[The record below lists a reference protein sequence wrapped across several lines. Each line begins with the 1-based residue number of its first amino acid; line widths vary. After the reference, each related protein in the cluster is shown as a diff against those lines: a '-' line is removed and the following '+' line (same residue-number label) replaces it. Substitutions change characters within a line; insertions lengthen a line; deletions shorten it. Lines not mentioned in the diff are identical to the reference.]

1 MKQKNKMQLPCC
13 RNHDF
18 CGMKYDFHESDKS
31 QIQIQEERA
40 LSANIDQFRQSRGL
54 SGERQINLNQ
64 MTEQALDD
72 WYCQSQ
78 NRPMEQLLNNKKRFF
93 VPQQYAEELKSRYRL
108 PTTQKGIKEYLFTDQ
123 ISKNEKYIIQNG
135 ESILNPKN
143 LLFNHVKLEPKLM
156 MFGQPIQ
163 EREDKKLKRKQVG
176 SRRRGVLL
184 QSDENYRRLSSVD
197 NQSRRFSVHEQP
209 THQNQQK
216 RTIENHIFLQNYENI
231 TRNYSKNE
239 EVPLSFAYKEINQ
252 LQQQIEK
259 QEKVRHP
266 EENQIVKCENSQQ
279 EKQMIDNN
287 FRSMMKF
294 HQREQAEIRKQLNQ
308 AVQSIKQLINPDSE
322 QEQKISNLNLIP
334 KPFQFTQTQQTQ
346 NQISNPD
353 KVQQSHQTKKNS
365 EARTRTHTTDEMESS
380 LLTSDMIKY
389 IKECKDKD
397 GQKKA
402 NGMIE
407 YIKECRSKGDQT
419 KTKEKFEGNLVEKV
433 NLKLVKEDKLKMCE
447 TDSID
452 YKPHQA
458 SMKQANIRSSI
469 QQNPKVSQVSRRAT
483 LNNNQNTSQSLTKGN
498 QSQNV
503 TKQII
508 GWYND
513 DSLNQNEPKQQDTS
527 SNIPEIKQL
536 FNYINQ
542 GRSENVE
549 INEEEDIIYIQQL
562 INPTISNKSVMLS
575 NKQSDVS
582 VANSKQLIQKTKQL
596 LNCNSETRIKYKTE
610 LVNFNALLDEKYEK
624 QQEDKYFWY
633 NKGIKHLKENIE
645 TALHCFKQ
653 ALITNPLD
661 SNAVQLVAIIYEK
674 LGKIMTAKKWFQ
686 LALQFAET
694 NQLKF
699 RYALCLYK
707 TGSFKASQQLLD
719 LIIQNDNSKDR
730 SLYVYL
736 RGICAKRM
744 FNLERA
750 AEDYKIVKE
759 SSRATNYS
767 LCIHFMLAVLFSQKR
782 QLEIKFNPLVFCEFH
797 KLVTSIIEQDVYI
810 ENLVKFWIN
819 QQWVREEELLVEL
832 KQTSFFKRIATSIL
846 RVFLKNMKLIV
857 VEKDNVIFPKENEVH
872 IIVAG
877 NVNVYDHRVQY
888 KRPDIIANYKQGDI
902 LGCPDK
908 DNGLCNISDIW
919 FLTQTRLELIS
930 IQKNYFEELW
940 EAQQQMEGI
949 ELLTRLQ
956 QLSIF
961 KGVSILTLYK
971 LVYELMEKRNLKK
984 NTVLFNDGSYYEN
997 FEYIHLR
1004 KQPKATIQMT
1014 HRLIDQYKHCHF
1026 QSKLKKLIIK
1036 HKHKIDQLK
1045 YNRMHL
1051 EGFYIMLSGMC
1062 EIENP
1067 NGFNNY
1073 YIKYGDYFG
1082 ETLMFNTKGF
1092 NSFGRIRAF
1101 HDDVTILKLSRFH
1114 FNKIPTLD
1122 LRIME
1127 KNCEKRQEIL
1137 DLDRIYK
1144 QKQKIK
1150 EIHSQKQH
1158 QPYI

>member
-13 RNHDF
+13 KNHDF

-40 LSANIDQFRQSRGL
+40 LSANIDQFRQSRGI

-78 NRPMEQLLNNKKRFF
+78 NRPMEQLLNNKKRFY

-143 LLFNHVKLEPKLM
+143 LLFNHTKLEPKIIL
-156 MFGQPIQ
+156 FGQPIQ

-197 NQSRRFSVHEQP
+197 NQSRRFSIHEQP
-209 THQNQQK
+209 TNQNQQQ

-231 TRNYSKNE
+231 TRNYTKNE

-259 QEKVRHP
+259 QEKVKQP
-266 EENQIVKCENSQQ
+266 EENQIIKCENSQQ

-287 FRSMMKF
+287 FKSMMKF
-294 HQREQAEIRKQLNQ
+294 HQKEQAEIRKQLNQ

-334 KPFQFTQTQQTQ
+334 KPFQYTQTQQSQ
-346 NQISNPD
+346 NQITNTD
-353 KVQQSHQTKKNS
+353 KISQGHQTKKNS
-365 EARTRTHTTDEMESS
+365 ETRTRIHTIDEMESS

-389 IKECKDKD
+389 IKYSKYNEDHQVNK
-397 GQKKA
+397 QKFA
-402 NGMIE
+402 
-407 YIKECRSKGDQT
+407 
-419 KTKEKFEGNLVEKV
+419 GNLVDKI
-433 NLKLVKEDKLKMCE
+433 NHKLVKEEKLKMCE

-458 SMKQANIRSSI
+458 SIKQTRQIRSSV
-469 QQNPKVSQVSRRAT
+469 QQNRKVSSVSRRT
-483 LNNNQNTSQSLTKGN
+483 TINNNNLNMSLSLNKSN

-508 GWYND
+508 AWYNN
-513 DSLNQNEPKQQDTS
+513 DSQNQNESKQQDQN

-549 INEEEDIIYIQQL
+549 INEEEDLIYIQQL
-562 INPTISNKSVMLS
+562 INPPIPNKSIMLS
-575 NKQSDVS
+575 NKQSDIS
-582 VANSKQLIQKTKQL
+582 VTNSKQLIQKTNQL

-633 NKGIKHLKENIE
+633 NKGIKHIKDNIE

-674 LGKIMTAKKWFQ
+674 MGKIMTAKKWFQ
-686 LALQFAET
+686 LALQFTET

-719 LIIQNDNSKDR
+719 LIILNDNSKDR

-819 QQWVREEELLVEL
+819 QSWVREEELLIEL

-846 RVFLKNMKLIV
+846 RVFLKKMKLIV

-971 LVYELMEKRNLKK
+971 LVYELMQKCNLKK
-984 NTVLFNDGSYYEN
+984 NTVLFNDGSYQEN

-1004 KQPKATIQMT
+1004 KQTKATIQMT

-1026 QSKLKKLIIK
+1026 QSKLKKLVIK
-1036 HKHKIDQLK
+1036 YKHKIDQLK

-1101 HDDVTILKLSRFH
+1101 QNDVTILKLSRFH

-1122 LRIME
+1122 LKIME

-1144 QKQKIK
+1144 QRQKIK
-1150 EIHSQKQH
+1150 EIHNQKQH
-1158 QPYI
+1158 QPYN

>member
-13 RNHDF
+13 KNHDF
-18 CGMKYDFHESDKS
+18 CGIKYDFHVSDKS

-40 LSANIDQFRQSRGL
+40 VSANVDQFRQSKGL
-54 SGERQINLNQ
+54 SEEQQIGLGEL
-64 MTEQALDD
+64 TEQALDD

-78 NRPMEQLLNNKKRFF
+78 NRPMEQLLNNKKRFY
-93 VPQQYAEELKSRYRL
+93 VPQQYADELKSRYRL
-108 PTTQKGIKEYLFTDQ
+108 PTTQKGMKEYLFTDQ

-143 LLFNHVKLEPKLM
+143 LLFNHVKLEPKIMLY
-156 MFGQPIQ
+156 GQPIQ

-184 QSDENYRRLSSVD
+184 QSDDNYKRLSSVD
-197 NQSRRFSVHEQP
+197 NQSRRYSIHEQP
-209 THQNQQK
+209 INQNQQSK
-216 RTIENHIFLQNYENI
+216 TIENHIFLQNYENI
-231 TRNYSKNE
+231 TRNFSKNE
-239 EVPLSFAYKEINQ
+239 EVPLSFAYKEINE

-259 QEKVRHP
+259 QEKRKLP
-266 EENQIVKCENSQQ
+266 EEYQLIKCENSQQ

-294 HQREQAEIRKQLNQ
+294 YQKEQTEIRKQLNQ
-308 AVQSIKQLINPDSE
+308 AVQSIKQIINPDSD
-322 QEQKISNLNLIP
+322 QEQKLSNINLIP
-334 KPFQFTQTQQTQ
+334 KPFQFQQTQQSQ
-346 NQISNPD
+346 NQIPNFEKIS
-353 KVQQSHQTKKNS
+353 QGYQTKKNS
-365 EARTRTHTTDEMESS
+365 ETRTRIHTIDEMENS
-380 LLTSDMIKY
+380 LLTSDMITCIKY
-389 IKECKDKD
+389 SKQNDDNQINK
-397 GQKKA
+397 QKL
-402 NGMIE
+402 
-407 YIKECRSKGDQT
+407 
-419 KTKEKFEGNLVEKV
+419 EGNLVDKI
-433 NLKLVKEDKLKMCE
+433 NHKLMKEEKLKMCE

-452 YKPHQA
+452 YKPQA
-458 SMKQANIRSSI
+458 SIKQTRQIRSSF
-469 QQNPKVSQVSRRAT
+469 QQNRKISSVSRKT
-483 LNNNQNTSQSLTKGN
+483 TVNNNLNMSLSVNKGN
-498 QSQNV
+498 PSQNV

-508 GWYND
+508 AWYNK
-513 DSLNQNEPKQQDTS
+513 DSKNYQEPKQQDQN
-527 SNIPEIKQL
+527 SNVPEIKQL

-549 INEEEDIIYIQQL
+549 INEEEDLLYIQQL
-562 INPTISNKSVMLS
+562 INPPIPNKSVMLS
-575 NKQSDVS
+575 NKQSDIS
-582 VANSKQLIQKTKQL
+582 VVNSKQLMSKTKHL
-596 LNCNSETRIKYKTE
+596 LNSNSETRIKYKTE
-610 LVNFNALLDEKYEK
+610 LINFNASLEEKYEK
-624 QQEDKYFWY
+624 QQDDKFFWY
-633 NKGIKHLKENIE
+633 NKGIKHMKDNIE

-653 ALITNPLD
+653 ALIANPLE

-674 LGKIMTAKKWFQ
+674 MGKIMTAKKWFQ
-686 LALQFAET
+686 LALQFADT

-719 LIIQNDNSKDR
+719 LIICNDNSKDR

-819 QQWVREEELLVEL
+819 EQWVREDELLIEL
-832 KQTSFFKRIATSIL
+832 KSTSFFKRIAISIL
-846 RVFLKNMKLIV
+846 KVFLKKMKLIV

-971 LVYELMEKRNLKK
+971 LVYELMEKKHLKK
-984 NTVLFNDGSYYEN
+984 NAVLFNDGSYYEN
-997 FEYIHLR
+997 FDYIHLR
-1004 KQPKATIQMT
+1004 KQTKATIQMT

-1026 QSKLKKLIIK
+1026 QSKFKKLIIK

-1051 EGFYIMLSGMC
+1051 EGFFIMLSGMC
-1062 EIENP
+1062 EIENS

-1092 NSFGRIRAF
+1092 NSYGRIRAF
-1101 HDDVTILKLSRFH
+1101 QNDVTILKLSRFH

-1122 LRIME
+1122 LKIME
-1127 KNCEKRQEIL
+1127 KNCKSRQEIL

-1144 QKQKIK
+1144 QRQKIK
-1150 EIHSQKQH
+1150 EIHQQKQH
-1158 QPYI
+1158 QLLI